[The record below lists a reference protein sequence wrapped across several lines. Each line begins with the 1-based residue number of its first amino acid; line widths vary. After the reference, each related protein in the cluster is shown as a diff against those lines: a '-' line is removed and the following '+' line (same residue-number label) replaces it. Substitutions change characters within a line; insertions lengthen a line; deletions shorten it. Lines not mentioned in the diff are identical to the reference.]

1 MNPAQDTLYRV
12 HQMQAE
18 QLGEAALPYQEFCAR
33 SCKNHETEASGLV
46 FPACSVKVAVQVQLQ
61 TRFNLGRLCFTE
73 NAVTAVP
80 ADELLK
86 AVQRHAAGDWGT
98 LDQTDWEG
106 SDKALRD
113 GGRVFSRYESSAGRK
128 FWIVTEADRAV
139 TTVSLPEDK

>member
-1 MNPAQDTLYRV
+1 M
-12 HQMQAE
+12 
-18 QLGEAALPYQEFCAR
+18 
-33 SCKNHETEASGLV
+33 
-46 FPACSVKVAVQVQLQ
+46 FPPSSVKVTVQVQLQ

-73 NAVTAVP
+73 TAVAEVP

-113 GGRVFSRYESSAGRK
+113 GARLFSRYESSAGRK